1 MHFSANLEDGC
12 SMVLLRS
19 LLSWYTPLLLL
30 ALWAVE
36 VRAQTASD
44 STEPKVLFAFD
55 RTQAE
60 TPSQAVESPT
70 AQIPATATPPAELD
84 EPVVSLPLGPLPK
97 PIVDDPIIHEDLAVV
112 PATQTTEI
120 VSEETVRDS
129 RRLAPF
135 SRKDLLDAELVDSTP
150 RAGKLPFEIPNI
162 SSLGT
167 AGTGLV
173 LVVGLFLV
181 CVSLMRRGGP
191 SPTSPLPRDAV
202 AVLGRIPLA
211 PKQFAHLLQVGNKLV
226 LISISADRTDTITEV
241 TEPAEVDRLLT
252 LCTKGSKQSSSA
264 EFQRMLQQM
273 SKEPARGFLGK
284 QAATA
289 YSGSARG

>member
-1 MHFSANLEDGC
+1 
-12 SMVLLRS
+12 MVLLRS
-19 LLSWYTPLLLL
+19 VLRWCTPLLLT
-30 ALWAVE
+30 LWAVD
-36 VRAQTASD
+36 VHAQTAND
-44 STEPKVLFAFD
+44 SSEPQVLFAFD
-55 RTQAE
+55 RTQAD
-60 TPSQAVESPT
+60 TSSQTAESPAT
-70 AQIPATATPPAELD
+70 QTPAK
-84 EPVVSLPLGPLPK
+84 VSNPIDTNHPIANLSLAPLPTT
-97 PIVDDPIIHEDLAVV
+97 IVRDDPAVA
-112 PATQTTEI
+112 PATQTTEM
-120 VSEETVRDS
+120 VPEETARDS
-129 RRLAPF
+129 RRLAPL
-135 SRKDLLDAELVDSTP
+135 SRKDFLPSEPNGSTQ
-150 RAGKLPFEIPNI
+150 RMGKLPFELPNI

-202 AVLGRIPLA
+202 AVLGRIQLA

-226 LISISADRTDTITEV
+226 LVSISADRTDTITEV

-252 LCTKGSKQSSSA
+252 LCLKGNKQSSSA

-284 QAATA
+284 QAATV

>member
-1 MHFSANLEDGC
+1 
-12 SMVLLRS
+12 MVLLRS
-19 LLSWYTPLLLL
+19 LLNWCMPLLLL
-30 ALWAVE
+30 TLWAVE
-36 VRAQTASD
+36 VRGQTASD
-44 STEPKVLFAFD
+44 SAEPKVLFAFD

-60 TPSQAVESPT
+60 TPSQTVDAPAAQSTAIPT
-70 AQIPATATPPAELD
+70 TPTELH
-84 EPVVSLPLGPLPK
+84 EPVASLPLAPLPK
-97 PIVDDPIIHEDLAVV
+97 PMIRDDQALI

-120 VSEETVRDS
+120 VQQEPARDS
-129 RRLAPF
+129 RRLAPL
-135 SRKDLLDAELVDSTP
+135 SRKELLDAEPVGSTP
-150 RAGKLPFEIPNI
+150 RAGKLPFELPNI

-226 LISISADRTDTITEV
+226 LISISADHTDTITEV

-252 LCTKGSKQSSSA
+252 LCTKGNKQSSSA

-284 QAATA
+284 QAASA

>member
-1 MHFSANLEDGC
+1 
-12 SMVLLRS
+12 MVLLRS
-19 LLSWYTPLLLL
+19 LLNLCTPLLLL
-30 ALWAVE
+30 TLWAVD
-36 VRAQTASD
+36 VRAQSASD

-60 TPSQAVESPT
+60 TP
-70 AQIPATATPPAELD
+70 AQTVDSSATAAQSTATLTTPTEISEPAANLALA
-84 EPVVSLPLGPLPK
+84 PVPK
-97 PIVDDPIIHEDLAVV
+97 PIVRDDPAVI
-112 PATQTTEI
+112 PTTQTTEI
-120 VSEETVRDS
+120 FPEEPVRDS
-129 RRLAPF
+129 RKLAPL
-135 SRKDLLDAELVDSTP
+135 SHKDHLSAPPVGSTP
-150 RAGKLPFEIPNI
+150 RAGKLPFELPNL

-226 LISISADRTDTITEV
+226 LVSISADRTDTITEV

-252 LCTKGSKQSSSA
+252 LCTKGNKQSSSA

-284 QAATA
+284 QTATA

>member
-1 MHFSANLEDGC
+1 
-12 SMVLLRS
+12 MVLLRS
-19 LLSWYTPLLLL
+19 RLNWCTPLLLL

-36 VRAQTASD
+36 AHAQTASD
-44 STEPKVLFAFD
+44 PTEPKVLFAFD

-60 TPSQAVESPT
+60 TPSQAVESPA
-70 AQIPATATPPAELD
+70 AQIPATVITPAELH
-84 EPVVSLPLGPLPK
+84 EPIANLPLAPLPNT
-97 PIVDDPIIHEDLAVV
+97 IVRDPIIHDDPAVV
-112 PATQTTEI
+112 PATQSTEI
-120 VSEETVRDS
+120 VPEETVRDS
-129 RRLAPF
+129 RRLAPL
-135 SRKDLLDAELVDSTP
+135 SPKDLLDAEPIGSTP

-226 LISISADRTDTITEV
+226 LVSISADRTDTITEV

-252 LCTKGSKQSSSA
+252 LCTKGNKQSSSA

-284 QAATA
+284 QAATT